1 MDECIVY
8 ASMHGTAT
16 DSSTARHGTPDHAQ
30 PKRPKK
36 NGVPRDAILPS
47 IKTRTYI
54 TFVSPIV
61 FSITTSATTAIAINT
76 TETAFTAGS
85 KV

>member
-1 MDECIVY
+1 MN
-8 ASMHGTAT
+8 A
-16 DSSTARHGTPDHAQ
+16 SSTRRGTVRRPTQARHGTPDHAQ

-76 TETAFTAGS
+76 TDTAFTAGS